1 MFINPFKWIL
11 LFSCQPNNFFN
22 IFIFFISQLN
32 NYDETGGIPITEF
45 VGLRTKLYCYKKTL
59 DEIKKAKGVSKHVI
73 KKNLT
78 MEEYKCS
85 LINQETIYK
94 KMYNIQSNKHELYT
108 NLINKIAL
116 SGDDDKRVILQD
128 RVHTLAIGHYKC

>member
-1 MFINPFKWIL
+1 
-11 LFSCQPNNFFN
+11 
-22 IFIFFISQLN
+22 
-32 NYDETGGIPITEF
+32 
-45 VGLRTKLYCYKKTL
+45 
-59 DEIKKAKGVSKHVI
+59 
-73 KKNLT
+73 
-78 MEEYKCS
+78 MEEYKRS
-85 LINQETIYK
+85 IINQETIYK